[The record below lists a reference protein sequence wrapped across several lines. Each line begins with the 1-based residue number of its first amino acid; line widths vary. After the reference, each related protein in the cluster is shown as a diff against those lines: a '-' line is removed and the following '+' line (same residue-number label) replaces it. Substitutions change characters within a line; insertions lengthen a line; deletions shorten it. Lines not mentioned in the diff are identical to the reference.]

1 MIIYNMR
8 KNGPYE
14 YDKFILNIGQIYNMV
29 AEESSKMK
37 DHAAYKNL
45 EILNENIERLTAPDS
60 ISNKLLSLRN
70 LKL

>member
-29 AEESSKMK
+29 ADETAKMK

-45 EILNENIERLTAPDS
+45 KVLDEIVKKMAAPDS
-60 ISNKLLSLRN
+60 ISNKLLSLRMSR
-70 LKL
+70 L

>member
-14 YDKFILNIGQIYNMV
+14 YDKFTLNIGQIYNMV
-29 AEESSKMK
+29 ANETAKMK
-37 DHAAYKNL
+37 DHAAHKNL
-45 EILNENIERLTAPDS
+45 EILDGIVKKMAAPDS
-60 ISNKLLSLRN
+60 ISNKLLSLRM